1 MFMTQVKNLINKLAL
16 ALLSLVM
23 LSGLVSVGVPAL
35 AQTPPPPVNNVTAD
49 DGVADLC
56 EFTNTCSVDQN
67 ATGTNGVIAVILNIV
82 QLAIYVVGAIALIF
96 LVYGGFLFIVDP
108 GGSGDGAEKGKRII
122 FNALIGLVIVV
133 LSTAIV
139 QIVTNVAEGINI

>member
-1 MFMTQVKNLINKLAL
+1 MTQVKNLINKLAL

-23 LSGLVSVGVPAL
+23 LSGLASAGVPAL
-35 AQTPPPPVNNVTAD
+35 AVTPPPVNNVTAD
-49 DGVADLC
+49 DSVADLC
-56 EFTNTCSVDQN
+56 EFTNTCSVDDA

-108 GGSGDGAEKGKRII
+108 GGSGDGAEKGKKII